1 MRALVT
7 SCARLQSN
15 SLEVPRAEAP
25 GPHLCVLGKNPCRVL
40 CTQCGC
46 AVEPT
51 AEPAAFPVPLTLS
64 VANFLASAGAALVEA
79 SPLVGFSDVGAQSS
93 EADSDPYCAPAP
105 RLLLALIFVL
115 LAAIYHLS
123 PVALYGDGRGAGPT
137 AASIVLEGDLDIDEF
152 SDLVWIGGYQTTYV
166 DGHAYDLY
174 PWTRTI
180 FAVPVAAALSLL
192 EEFGVGDGPAAAVRS
207 DTWEPI
213 LLLVPGAL
221 TTAGA
226 ATLAGLLAWRQAH
239 DPDRR
244 RRTAILVALGAGLAT
259 GYWSTASRGM
269 WQHGPAC
276 LWFSAALLGAW
287 GVERGRR
294 RSLSA
299 VLLGASASAA
309 AFTRPPF
316 LFLGAGL
323 ALWLLLAHRDA
334 FLAAAAA
341 AVAVA
346 TPILVVNVATYGTL
360 MMPYYDAAR
369 ASKARP
375 DSLLYGIAGTLVSP
389 SRGGMFFMPAALM
402 GATWGFVIAVRQ
414 RRELG
419 LRATLGV
426 SGLVFF
432 FFMATNTEGWWAGHS
447 YGPRF
452 LVDLVPVMMFLGV
465 PAFEKAVGGGI
476 RQPAAMAL
484 LILAVWSIFVHS
496 QGAVIRQS
504 SCWNSVPSDI
514 DVNRSRAWD
523 PGQAQFLAG
532 ARWVMSGHSP
542 LSDACGGIRRV

>member
-1 MRALVT
+1 M
-7 SCARLQSN
+7 
-15 SLEVPRAEAP
+15 
-25 GPHLCVLGKNPCRVL
+25 
-40 CTQCGC
+40 
-46 AVEPT
+46 
-51 AEPAAFPVPLTLS
+51 
-64 VANFLASAGAALVEA
+64 
-79 SPLVGFSDVGAQSS
+79 GAQSS
-93 EADSDPYCAPAP
+93 EADPDPYCAPAP

-115 LAAIYHLS
+115 LATIYHLS
-123 PVALYGDGRGAGPT
+123 PVVLYGDGRGAGPT
-137 AASIVLEGDLDIDEF
+137 AASVVLEGDLDISEF
-152 SDLVWIGGYQTTYV
+152 SDLAWIGGYQTTYV
-166 DGHAYDLY
+166 GGQAYDFY

-180 FAVPVAAALSLL
+180 FAVPVAAALSLF
-192 EEFGVGDGPAAAVRS
+192 EKFGLGDGPAAAVRS

-239 DPDRR
+239 DPGRR
-244 RRTAILVALGAGLAT
+244 RRTAIFVALGAGLAT

-276 LWFSAALLGAW
+276 LWFSAALLGVW

-294 RSLSA
+294 RYLSA
-299 VLLGASASAA
+299 VLFGASASAA

-323 ALWLLLAHRDA
+323 AIWLLLAHRDV
-334 FLAAAAA
+334 FLAATAAA
-341 AVAVA
+341 IAVA
-346 TPILVVNVATYGTL
+346 TPIIVLNIVTYGTL

-375 DSLLYGIAGTLVSP
+375 DSLLYGVAGTVVSP
-389 SRGGMFFMPAALM
+389 SRGAVFFMPAALM
-402 GATWGFVIAVRQ
+402 AASWGFAIAVRQ
-414 RRELG
+414 KREAG
-419 LRATLGV
+419 LRAAIGV

-452 LVDLVPVMMFLGV
+452 LVDLVPVLTFLAV
-465 PAFEKAVGGGI
+465 PAIEKVVGGDI
-476 RQPAAMAL
+476 RRPAATVLSL
-484 LILAVWSIFVHS
+484 LAIWSIFVHA
-496 QGAVIRQS
+496 QGAVVRQS

-514 DVNRSRAWD
+514 DLNRSRAWD
-523 PGQAQFLAG
+523 PGQVQFLAG

-542 LSDACGGIRRV
+542 LSDACGGTRRI